1 MNKFVGF
8 LETVGKDFEK
18 GLVFAVKEAPVVD
31 GIANDIWPASAAVT
45 VPATLALNLL
55 QNSILSIEQ
64 KYAAAKVQNGTGTQ
78 KAADVIALAGPTVI
92 SLLTQAGVPA
102 VDDAYVQELITLLVD
117 VMNLKAPTAGFAS
130 GPGAF
135 TP

>member
-1 MNKFVGF
+1 VNKFVGF

-18 GLVFAVKEAPVVD
+18 GLVVAVKAAPVVD
-31 GIANDIWPASAAVT
+31 GLANELWPASAAVT

-64 KYAAAKVQNGTGTQ
+64 KYAAAKVQNGTGVQ
-78 KAADVIALAGPTVI
+78 KAADVVALAGPTAI
-92 SLLTQAGVPA
+92 SLLNQAGVPE
-102 VDDAYVQELITLLVD
+102 VDDTYIQNLIKLLVD
-117 VMNLKAPTAGFAS
+117 LLNLHPSFAT